1 MALSILFRILLEKS
15 GHEILKLL
23 RLSFIIKSD
32 TGDLVADSRFPI
44 PGSPESYKSIILI
57 LLRKLISVVEHHVH
71 GSGMSRIGHNR
82 WLTLPGK
89 LLPSHSLRFRR
100 EVGIDLLITID
111 KGPAVVVALL
121 NQIQLLLRNVITS
134 PV

>member
-1 MALSILFRILLEKS
+1 MGKAS
-15 GHEILKLL
+15 HEILKLL

-32 TGDLVADSRFPI
+32 TGDLVADIRFPI

-100 EVGIDLLITID
+100 EVRSEERRVGQER
-111 KGPAVVVALL
+111 GAGWARVVARSERLSGG
-121 NQIQLLLRNVITS
+121 TA
-134 PV
+134 